1 MKELIIFKENEKKVL
16 ALLEDEELVEKYEEN
31 DNDKSIEG
39 NIYVGKVQNVISG
52 LQSAFVNIGEKR
64 TAFIHAR
71 DILPKIDITKEKRE
85 TEPPITELI
94 KPGEPIIVE
103 VKREAVDKKG
113 PRLSTHISLS
123 SRFIVFMPN
132 APFVTVSQKIEDEK
146 ERVRLKELVSNI
158 LPENTGAIVRT
169 VAANASEED
178 IKNDILATIDR
189 WKKIQEIPIEKV
201 PQKIYDKGGILK
213 KTVIDLVDNKLDKIV
228 VKDEEFIDEIQVILD
243 EINATAKIEVDKD
256 ILSKHN
262 LEKQLNAL
270 KTNKVYLKSGAFIT
284 IDKTE
289 ALVAIDV
296 NSGKFI
302 GKKDVEKTVLDVNLE
317 AAKEISKQIRLRDI
331 SGIIIIDFIDV
342 KEPEN
347 KRLIIN
353 EILKNSKKDRSKIQ
367 IEEFTKLNLME
378 LTRKHINSKKE
389 D

>member
-31 DNDKSIEG
+31 DNDRSIEG

-123 SRFIVFMPN
+123 SRFVVFMPN
-132 APFVTVSQKIEDEK
+132 APFVTISQKIEDEK
-146 ERVRLKELVSNI
+146 ERVRLKELVSSI

-169 VAANASEED
+169 VAENASEED

-213 KTVIDLVDNKLDKIV
+213 KTIIDLVDNKLDKIV
-228 VKDEEFIDEIQVILD
+228 VKDEEFIDEIQIILD
-243 EINATAKIEVDKD
+243 EINATAKIEIDKD

-331 SGIIIIDFIDV
+331 SGIIKIDFIDV